1 MAYTLHFEQDGQFEV
16 QDTSATFLETALAH
30 KIPHEHACGGM
41 GRCSTCRVLIL
52 DGLDQICERNET
64 ETALAKRKGLE
75 TNVRLAC
82 QTTARGPVRLRRLVL
97 DALDLKDA
105 RESSGASTGR
115 EANIAVLF
123 SDIRNFTNFSEK
135 HLPYD
140 VIHSL
145 NRYFAR
151 MGQCVL
157 DHGGRIDKYMGDG
170 LMALFGLEESDGR
183 SVCLSAVKAALD
195 MRENLNGINEYL
207 RVHLSE
213 TFHTGIG
220 IHYGNALVGVMGHPD
235 FRQFTAIGDTVN
247 MASRIE
253 SVTKKAGSDLLISED
268 VYRLIAEDVRIQR
281 KFVTSLKGKSGK
293 YRLFEIG
300 SLQIPATVNQ
310 AAAPPLP
317 AQTEE
322 KPAPSI
328 AEDLPSGAT
337 ETAVETPPDRPFR
350 SGVLL
355 DTLEMSPNTL
365 TFRVRIPDGFSF
377 AASSA
382 VEVRLPSGESR
393 ILSIASAPGGPLLF
407 ATRIRSSAFK
417 QELLG
422 LKNGST
428 VAISTPMGGFN
439 TQDARSLLMLAGGIG
454 VTPFRSL
461 IEEMVVHP
469 EKRKP
474 VTLLYAVR
482 LPQDAVFLDLMETW
496 ATELPDFRF
505 ELFGSELLHPQPPY
519 HHGRI
524 GAGDLQEHLRE
535 DSSILIAGSPR
546 FVKGMQTLV
555 KELNL
560 PGIPILTER
569 FAGY

>member
-1 MAYTLHFEQDGQFEV
+1 MAYTIHFEQDGQFEV
-16 QDTSATFLETALAH
+16 EDPGATFLETALAH

-52 DGLDQICERNET
+52 EGLDQICERNAT
-64 ETALAKRKGLE
+64 ESALAKKKGLE
-75 TNVRLAC
+75 VNVRLAC

-105 RESSGASTGR
+105 SESSGASTGR

-183 SVCLSAVKAALD
+183 SICLGAVRAALD
-195 MRENLNGINEYL
+195 MRDSLTGINDYL
-207 RVHLSE
+207 KNHLNE

-220 IHYGNALVGVMGHPD
+220 IHYGNALVGVIGHPQL
-235 FRQFTAIGDTVN
+235 RQFTAIGDTVN

-253 SVTKKAGSDLLISED
+253 SITKKAKSDLLISEE
-268 VYRLIAEDVRIQR
+268 VYRLIADDVVIGR
-281 KFVTSLKGKSGK
+281 KFVTALKGKSGK
-293 YRLFEIG
+293 YRLMEVKALAREVTPG
-300 SLQIPATVNQ
+300 PDTVQTSDDVPEAAQ
-310 AAAPPLP
+310 AVF
-317 AQTEE
+317 TE
-322 KPAPSI
+322 PAP
-328 AEDLPSGAT
+328 AEPA
-337 ETAVETPPDRPFR
+337 AVEVERAFK
-350 SGVLL
+350 SAVVL
-355 DTLEMSPNTL
+355 DSLEMSPNTL
-365 TFRVRIPDGFSF
+365 TFRIRPADAFTF
-377 AASSA
+377 DASQA
-382 VEVRLPSGESR
+382 VELKLPSGESR
-393 ILSIASAPGGPLLF
+393 ILSIASAPSGPLLF
-407 ATRIRSSAFK
+407 ATRIRTSAFK
-417 QELLG
+417 KELLE
-422 LKNGST
+422 LKSGST
-428 VAISTPMGGFN
+428 VAISAPMGGFN
-439 TQDARSLLMLAGGIG
+439 TQNARTLLMLAGGIG

-461 IEEMVVHP
+461 IEEMVARP

-474 VTLLYAVR
+474 ITLLYSVR
-482 LPQDAVFLDLMETW
+482 LLGDAVFLDLMESW
-496 ATELPDFRF
+496 VLELPDFRF
-505 ELFGSELLHPQPPY
+505 ELFGSEMLHPQPPY
-519 HHGRI
+519 RMGRI
-524 GAGDLQEHLRE
+524 TAADLQEHLRE

-546 FVKGMQTLV
+546 FVKGMQALV

-560 PGIPILTER
+560 PGIPVLTER